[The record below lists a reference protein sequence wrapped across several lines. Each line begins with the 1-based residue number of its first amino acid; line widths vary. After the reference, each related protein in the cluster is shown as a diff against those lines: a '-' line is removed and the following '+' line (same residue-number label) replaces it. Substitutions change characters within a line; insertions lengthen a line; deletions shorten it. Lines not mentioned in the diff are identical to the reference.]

1 MERPPME
8 QKYDGTLPKAEV
20 QLEGRRVTRGDVT
33 NDWGLRLQWEIRRD
47 GKVIA
52 TPAARAEV
60 SYEHADTTPGKYEIV
75 LQMWKYVDYKKDG
88 NGEFTNSKF
97 VEISNKVS
105 YTI

>member
-1 MERPPME
+1 ME
-8 QKYDGTLPKAEV
+8 QKFDKPPQAEIR
-20 QLEGRRVTRGDVT
+20 LEGRKVVRGEVR

-60 SYEHADTTPGKYEIV
+60 SYEHPDTAPGKYEIV
-75 LQMWKYVDYKKDG
+75 LQMWKYVDYKKGGD
-88 NGEFTNSKF
+88 GEFVNSRF
-97 VEISNKVS
+97 IDVSNKVT